1 MVMNQDYAM
10 DSLFQNNEDHVLE
23 IYQTI
28 LENIQTYGQ
37 PIIEIKKTSLHLVK
51 KTCFSRSSPKEE
63 AARS

>member
-10 DSLFQNNEDHVLE
+10 DSIFQNKEDHVLE

-37 PIIEIKKTSLHLVK
+37 PIIEILIVK
-51 KTCFSRSSPKEE
+51 LS
-63 AARS
+63 